1 VKKSEML
8 EKEIELRR
16 IKHRALLLLLAAMC
30 IFVTT
35 AFLPR
40 GLWVDGFKAVSE
52 AAMVGA
58 LADWFAVVALFRKV
72 PIPFISAHTNIIPNN
87 KDKIGNNL
95 AIFVQEKFL
104 DVSSIVGLIRRHDPA
119 QKVTD
124 WLTAPANTELLGR
137 YVVKMIGS
145 ILDFTDDARIQAFM
159 KDALYAALE
168 KVDVSKSMAAIL
180 DTLTKNGR
188 HQELLDQGIAQFV
201 SLLRAPASRDF
212 IAQHIADWLKR
223 EHPMK
228 EKVLPTSWLGENGA
242 ELIANALDKV
252 LMQVSEDPAHQLRKN
267 FDEAVKRFVDR
278 LKVDPTF
285 LEKGEEIKRYVRDG
299 EIIGPYIKNLWAQ
312 LRSWLKED
320 LLRSDSRM
328 HEKVAAMGKWIGRE
342 LAQNSELRQSLNDHM
357 EEAARAM
364 APDFAQFL
372 TRHISDTVK
381 KWDPVE
387 MSRQIELNIGKD
399 LQFIRINGT
408 IVGGFIGLVLYASSY
423 LIDML
428 RLYAA

>member
-1 VKKSEML
+1 M

-87 KDKIGNNL
+87 KDKIGDNL

-119 QKVTD
+119 QTVTD
-124 WLTAPANTELLGR
+124 WLTAPANTDLLGR

-267 FDEAVKRFVDR
+267 FDEAVRRFVDR

>member
-1 VKKSEML
+1 ML

>member
-1 VKKSEML
+1 MPD
-8 EKEIELRR
+8 KEIELRR

-58 LADWFAVVALFRKV
+58 LADWFAVVALFRRV

-87 KDKIGNNL
+87 KDKIGDNL

-104 DVSSIVGLIRRHDPA
+104 DVSSIVALIRRHDPA
-119 QKVTD
+119 QTVTD
-124 WLTAPANTELLGR
+124 WLSAPANTDLLGR

-159 KDALYAALE
+159 KDALYAVLE

-267 FDEAVKRFVDR
+267 FDEAVKRFIDR
-278 LKVDPTF
+278 LKVDPAF

-299 EIIGPYIKNLWAQ
+299 EIIGPYIKNLWAE
-312 LRSWLKED
+312 LRYWLKED
-320 LLRSDSRM
+320 LLRSDSTM

-364 APDFAQFL
+364 APEFAQFL
-372 TRHISDTVK
+372 ARHISDTVK

-423 LIDML
+423 LIEML
-428 RLYAA
+428 RLYAV

>member
-1 VKKSEML
+1 ML

-87 KDKIGNNL
+87 KDKIGDNL

-119 QKVTD
+119 QTVTD
-124 WLTAPANTELLGR
+124 WLTAPANTDLLGR

-328 HEKVAAMGKWIGRE
+328 DEKVAAMGKWIGRE

>member
-1 VKKSEML
+1 ML

-87 KDKIGNNL
+87 KDKIGDNL

-119 QKVTD
+119 QTVTD
-124 WLTAPANTELLGR
+124 WLTAPANTDLLGR

-267 FDEAVKRFVDR
+267 FDEAVRRFVDR

-328 HEKVAAMGKWIGRE
+328 DEKVAAMGKWIGRE

>member
-1 VKKSEML
+1 M

>member
-1 VKKSEML
+1 MPD
-8 EKEIELRR
+8 KEIELRR

-58 LADWFAVVALFRKV
+58 LADWFAVVALFRRV

-87 KDKIGNNL
+87 KDKIGDNL

-104 DVSSIVGLIRRHDPA
+104 DVSSIVALIRRHDPA
-119 QKVTD
+119 QTVTD
-124 WLTAPANTELLGR
+124 WLSAPANTDLLGR

-159 KDALYAALE
+159 KDALYAVLE

-252 LMQVSEDPAHQLRKN
+252 LMQVSEDPAHQLRRN
-267 FDEAVKRFVDR
+267 FDEAVKRFIDR
-278 LKVDPTF
+278 LKVDPAF

-299 EIIGPYIKNLWAQ
+299 EIIGPYIKNLWAE
-312 LRSWLKED
+312 LRYWLKED
-320 LLRSDSRM
+320 LLRSDSTM

-364 APDFAQFL
+364 APEFAQFL
-372 TRHISDTVK
+372 ARHISDTVK

-423 LIDML
+423 LIEML
-428 RLYAA
+428 RLYAV

>member
-124 WLTAPANTELLGR
+124 WLTAPANTDLLGR

-278 LKVDPTF
+278 LKVDPAF

>member
-1 VKKSEML
+1 ML

-72 PIPFISAHTNIIPNN
+72 PIPFISAHTNIIPSN

-124 WLTAPANTELLGR
+124 WLTAPANTDLLGR

-278 LKVDPTF
+278 LKVDPAF

>member
-1 VKKSEML
+1 MPD
-8 EKEIELRR
+8 KEIELRR
-16 IKHRALLLLLAAMC
+16 IKHKAFLLLLAAMC

-58 LADWFAVVALFRKV
+58 LADWFAVAALFRKV

-124 WLTAPANTELLGR
+124 WLTAPANTDLLGG

-145 ILDFTDDARIQAFM
+145 VLDLTDDARIQAFM
-159 KDALYAALE
+159 KDALYAVLE

-180 DTLTKNGR
+180 DTLTKNDR

-252 LMQVSEDPAHQLRKN
+252 LMQVSEDPEHQLRKN

-278 LKVDPTF
+278 LKVDPAF

-299 EIIGPYIKNLWAQ
+299 EIIGPYIKNLWGQ

-328 HEKVAAMGKWIGRE
+328 HEKVAAMGQWIGRE
-342 LAQNSELRQSLNDHM
+342 LAQNAELRQSLNDHM

-364 APDFAQFL
+364 APEFALFL
-372 TRHISDTVK
+372 ARHISDTVK